1 MLHSLFM
8 DIRLIDYL
16 FEHSICYLEIVKKKE
31 MKMKFSCSFCGKVKE
46 AEKISEKYVCEE
58 CIEKACLNSAAL
70 FGYEW
75 WRKTLDSQNKDEIF
89 IALLTIKECIR
100 RSLIMKTCN
109 QDWLII
115 SDVAVVNLLMKFTSE
130 ICDFENYSICQLEN
144 GYSNFVNMILL
155 ARRYRMIIENI
166 GLIHG
171 KDVQLED
178 ICFEPVQTDE
188 TERYF
193 DIYLENGLYEKP
205 EDYKIQN
212 EGLLSTMNRK
222 RFWGFAATW
231 YEAARG
237 LRCWSI

>member
-1 MLHSLFM
+1 MRQEIKL
-8 DIRLIDYL
+8 RLQFY
-16 FEHSICYLEIVKKKE
+16 
-31 MKMKFSCSFCGKVKE
+31 
-46 AEKISEKYVCEE
+46 
-58 CIEKACLNSAAL
+58 
-70 FGYEW
+70 
-75 WRKTLDSQNKDEIF
+75 QKDEIF

-178 ICFEPVQTDE
+178 ICFEPIQTE
-188 TERYF
+188 KTERYF

-212 EGLLSTMNRK
+212 EGLLFTMNRK
-222 RFWGFAATW
+222 RFLGFADTW